1 MFKVTIY
8 LLNILE
14 LTLIAINISNSG
26 DSSKDEEDKECDAI
40 TESVNNSQL
49 NKKEKFVYRVRKEYK
64 PRENVDS
71 AGRKID
77 SSSKLDDDGNV
88 LNRDESVRSLY
99 KRSNFVKPWSIA
111 ETQKFYE
118 ALSVFGTDFSLM
130 RLSISTRS
138 AEELKSKFRKED
150 KINRNLVEKALEKKY
165 VPEEFEDQI
174 GKILETLTI

>member
-1 MFKVTIY
+1 M
-8 LLNILE
+8 
-14 LTLIAINISNSG
+14 
-26 DSSKDEEDKECDAI
+26 
-40 TESVNNSQL
+40 
-49 NKKEKFVYRVRKEYK
+49 
-64 PRENVDS
+64 
-71 AGRKID
+71 
-77 SSSKLDDDGNV
+77 
-88 LNRDESVRSLY
+88 RSLY